1 MEDSGIDTNDNEVT
15 QWFLDTTTGYS
26 IIVRVQKG
34 FCMAVKFYVKRI
46 SLKANRFVF

>member
-1 MEDSGIDTNDNEVT
+1 MVLSGYLVA
-15 QWFLDTTTGYS
+15 DTTTCYS

-46 SLKANRFVF
+46 SLKANRFVFW